1 MFIVIVVGLGI
12 ILFVGIAIE
21 VRAST
26 DYENYRQTG
35 L

>member
-1 MFIVIVVGLGI
+1 MLIVIVVGFGV
-12 ILFVGIAIE
+12 ILVTGIAIE

-26 DYENYRQTG
+26 DYERYKQTG